1 MKLRY
6 RKGIFLVVYRKEN
19 SEIKYLI
26 LKRKLHWKGWEFPK
40 GGIEAGESISKAI
53 KRELKEETGA
63 RPKKIINLNFKGKF
77 DYPRELKD
85 RPGIK
90 GMIYFLFAVEIAV
103 SKKNK
108 IKLDKKEHS
117 SYKWLSFKEAYK
129 KLSFNDKKK
138 CLKTVDKLL
147 GKKERQGKKEKIKK
161 YTFLTYM

>member
-1 MKLRY
+1 
-6 RKGIFLVVYRKEN
+6 
-19 SEIKYLI
+19 
-26 LKRKLHWKGWEFPK
+26 
-40 GGIEAGESISKAI
+40 
-53 KRELKEETGA
+53 
-63 RPKKIINLNFKGKF
+63 
-77 DYPRELKD
+77 
-85 RPGIK
+85 
-90 GMIYFLFAVEIAV
+90 MIYFLFAVEIAV